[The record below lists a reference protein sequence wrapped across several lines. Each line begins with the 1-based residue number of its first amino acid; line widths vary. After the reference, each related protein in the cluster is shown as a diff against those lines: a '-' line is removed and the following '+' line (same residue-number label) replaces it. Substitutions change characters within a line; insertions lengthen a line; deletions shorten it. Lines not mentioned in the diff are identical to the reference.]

1 MQFSVASAYG
11 LQAMIKMAE
20 AQKYQGALLSLPELT
35 DEHYFSDDYME
46 RVLRQLRV
54 AGLVKSGRGRYGG
67 YALAKPAKQ
76 ITIKDIFEALES
88 DLYPYKC
95 QAEKCQASHC
105 LAKEVWDQVYVAI
118 DKSLQ
123 KLNLQSLIN
132 KKINHK

>member
-11 LQAMIKMAE
+11 LQAMIKLAE
-20 AQKYQGALLSLPELT
+20 AQKYEGALLSLPELT
-35 DEHYFSDDYME
+35 DEHYFSNDYME
-46 RVLRQLRV
+46 RVLRQLRT
-54 AGLVKSGRGRYGG
+54 AGLLKSGRGRHGG

-76 ITIKDIFEALES
+76 ITIKDIFEALET

-95 QAEKCQASHC
+95 QAQQCQASHC
-105 LAKEVWDQVYVAI
+105 LAKEVWDQVYLAI

>member
-11 LQAMIKMAE
+11 LQVMIKLAE
-20 AQKYQGALLSLPELT
+20 AQKQTGQLLSLAELT
-35 DEHYFSDDYME
+35 DAHYFSTDYME
-46 RVLRQLRV
+46 RVLRQLRS

-67 YALAKPAKQ
+67 YALSKEAKL
-76 ITIKDIFEALES
+76 ITVKDIFEALET

-95 QAEKCQASHC
+95 QATKCSANAC
-105 LAKEVWDQVYVAI
+105 LAKTVWDTVYQAI

-123 KLNLQSLIN
+123 SLTLGSLVR